1 MVGNAAIADYLVARV
16 AVFVGNTAQ
25 PAREIW
31 VCLAA
36 ALIAFIT
43 GFRGVFVTLF
53 DNPDHLEPFLAIDF
67 ADGGDNQMIVVLKN
81 PVAKGQRH
89 IVPWHS

>member
-36 ALIAFIT
+36 PLIAFIT
-43 GFRGVFVTLF
+43 GFRGMPVTLW
-53 DNPDHLEPFLAIDF
+53 AI
-67 ADGGDNQMIVVLKN
+67 
-81 PVAKGQRH
+81 R
-89 IVPWHS
+89 